1 MPRYVFYVCDHRPG
15 KTAYYETEASLISVY
30 PATEKRITGEGVTA
44 PELENM
50 LGPFFRPVRGQDEV
64 FVVTYETREHRVLTS
79 R

>member
-30 PATEKRITGEGVTA
+30 PATEKRLTGSGVNA
-44 PELENM
+44 PELEDM